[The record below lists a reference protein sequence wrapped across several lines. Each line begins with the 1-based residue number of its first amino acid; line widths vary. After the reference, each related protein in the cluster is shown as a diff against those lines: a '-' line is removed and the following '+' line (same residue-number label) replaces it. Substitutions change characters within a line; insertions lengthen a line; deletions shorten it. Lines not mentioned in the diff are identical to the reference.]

1 MASSASRW
9 ETFRLQRQ
17 FDAELR
23 TNVVRIAAVGL
34 LYTLHLLH
42 HFSAGG
48 KFAWLDFQG
57 FNFLG
62 LDDGA
67 AVPEKTH
74 LALTF
79 IALAWATVA
88 MIIHLAL
95 ASRIFPPG
103 LMYASTLAD
112 VGFLTAVLV
121 FTSGAA
127 SPLVAVYLLIIAMAG
142 LRLQLSLVRCAT
154 LAAMFGYLT
163 VLGCRTLGVAGDLA
177 ARTPAVPRYYQLMF
191 LATLAIAGIVAGQSI
206 RHVRRLVDG
215 PLADGPE
222 TSEEAPQP

>member
-48 KFAWLDFQG
+48 KFAWLDF
-57 FNFLG
+57 LG

-67 AVPEKTH
+67 ALPEKTH

-79 IALAWATVA
+79 IALAWAAAA

-95 ASRIFPPG
+95 AARIFPRG

-112 VGFLTAVLV
+112 VVFLTAVLV

-191 LATLAIAGIVAGQSI
+191 LATLAIAGITAGQAI

-222 TSEEAPQP
+222 RSDEAPQP

>member
-48 KFAWLDFQG
+48 RFAWLD
-57 FNFLG
+57 FLG

-67 AVPEKTH
+67 AVPERAH

-88 MIIHLAL
+88 TIIHLAL
-95 ASRIFPPG
+95 AARIFPRG

-121 FTSGAA
+121 FTSGA
-127 SPLVAVYLLIIAMAG
+127 SGPLTAVYLVIIAMAG
-142 LRLQLSLVRCAT
+142 LRLQLSLVWCAT
-154 LAAMFGYLT
+154 VAAMFGYLT
-163 VLGCRTLGVAGDLA
+163 ILFCRDLSVALGMAT
-177 ARTPAVPRYYQLMF
+177 RTPAVPRYYQLMF

-215 PLADGPE
+215 PLGDGPE

>member
-1 MASSASRW
+1 MASSAPRW

-48 KFAWLDFQG
+48 RFAWLD
-57 FNFLG
+57 FLG

-67 AVPEKTH
+67 ALPEKTH

-79 IALAWATVA
+79 IALAWAAAA
-88 MIIHLAL
+88 MIVHLAL
-95 ASRIFPPG
+95 ASRIFPRG

-112 VGFLTAVLV
+112 VVFLTAVLV

-127 SPLVAVYLLIIAMAG
+127 SPLTAVYLVIIAMAG
-142 LRLQLSLVRCAT
+142 LRLQLSLVWCAT
-154 LAAMFGYLT
+154 VATMVGYLT
-163 VLGCRTLGVAGDLA
+163 ILGCRTLGIAGDLA
-177 ARTPAVPRYYQLMF
+177 ARTPPVPRYYQLMF
-191 LATLAIAGIVAGQSI
+191 LATLAIAGITAGQSI

-215 PLADGPE
+215 PGLSD
-222 TSEEAPQP
+222 EASQS